1 MSQYLLD
8 TNICIHCLKGDF
20 DWKNRIRQ
28 TGLNNCYISELTI
41 AELLFGAENGSP
53 ARYQEN
59 LKRVRSFELAFSA
72 QTLPTVTGFSIYAKE
87 KARLRRSARIAGEF
101 DLLIGATALR
111 YDLILVARNTKDFA
125 NLAGIQLENWI
136 DH

>member
-8 TNICIHCLKGDF
+8 TNICIHYLKGEF
-20 DWKNRIRQ
+20 DLKNKVHQI
-28 TGLNNCYISELTI
+28 GVNNCYISEITI
-41 AELLFGAENGSP
+41 AELLYGAENSSP

-59 LKRVRSFELAFSA
+59 LKTVRGFELAFSD
-72 QTLPTVTGFSIYAKE
+72 QTLPTIMSFSIYAKE
-87 KARLRRSARIAGEF
+87 KARLKRSGRIVGEF

-111 YDLILVARNTKDFA
+111 YDLILVTRNIKDFE

-136 DH
+136 DN

>member
-1 MSQYLLD
+1 MNQYLLD
-8 TNICIHCLKGDF
+8 TNICIHYLKGDF
-20 DWKNRIRQ
+20 DLKNKVRQIGRI
-28 TGLNNCYISELTI
+28 NCYISEITL
-41 AELLFGAENGSP
+41 AELLFGAENSSP

-59 LKRVRSFELAFSA
+59 LKRVHRFELAFSA

-87 KARLRRSARIAGEF
+87 KARLRKSGRIVGDF

-111 YDLILVARNTKDFA
+111 YNLTLVTRNTKDFT

-136 DH
+136 DN

>member
-8 TNICIHCLKGDF
+8 TNICIHYLKGDF
-20 DWKNRIRQ
+20 DLKNRVRQ
-28 TGLNNCYISELTI
+28 TGPNNCYIPEITI
-41 AELLFGAENGSP
+41 VELLFGTENSSP
-53 ARYQEN
+53 AKYQEN

-87 KARLRRSARIAGEF
+87 KARLRRSGRIVGEF

-111 YDLILVARNTKDFA
+111 YDLILVTRNTKDFA

-136 DH
+136 DN

>member
-8 TNICIHCLKGDF
+8 NICIHYLKGDF
-20 DWKNRIRQ
+20 DLKNRVRQ
-28 TGLNNCYISELTI
+28 TGPNNCYISEITI
-41 AELLFGAENGSP
+41 AELLFGAENSSP
-53 ARYQEN
+53 AKYQEN

-72 QTLPTVTGFSIYAKE
+72 QTLPIVTGFSIYAKE
-87 KARLRRSARIAGEF
+87 KARLRRSGRIVGEF

-111 YDLILVARNTKDFA
+111 YDLILVTRNTKDFA

-136 DH
+136 DN

>member
-8 TNICIHCLKGDF
+8 TNICIHYLKGDF
-20 DWKNRIRQ
+20 DLNSKVRQ
-28 TGLNNCYISELTI
+28 AGLDNCYISEITI
-41 AELLFGAENGSP
+41 AELLYGAENSSA
-53 ARYQEN
+53 ARYHEN

-72 QTLPTVTGFSIYAKE
+72 QILPTVTGFSIYAKE
-87 KARLRRSARIAGEF
+87 KAKLKRSGLIVGEF

-111 YDLILVARNTKDFA
+111 YDLILVTRNTKDFA